1 MYERDISIVQQI
13 SKGDEQAFE
22 ELVRKYGGIV
32 KSVVYYHLKDISMW
46 QEDCINDVFF
56 KIWQNI
62 DRYNPEKSS
71 LKNWIGA
78 AAKHRAIDYKRK
90 YYKELMAVEIDENMP
105 DGKSHLS
112 ESLKAETE
120 EEIQSLLAN
129 LKEEDREV
137 FIQYYINEQSVNEI
151 SKDKGKEP
159 SWVYNR
165 LSRGRKRLRQLFY
178 NERQG

>member
-1 MYERDISIVQQI
+1 MYEKDKSIAYRI

-22 ELVRKYGGIV
+22 ELIREYGGIV
-32 KSVVYYHLKDISMW
+32 KSVVYYHLKNISMW
-46 QEDCINDVFF
+46 QEDCINDIFF

-62 DRYNPEKSS
+62 DKFNPDKNS

-78 AAKHRAIDYKRK
+78 VAKYRAIDYKRK
-90 YYKELMAVEIDENMP
+90 YYKELMTEEISENMS
-105 DGKSHLS
+105 DEKRRQG

-120 EEIQSLLAN
+120 EEIQSLLSN
-129 LKEEDREV
+129 LKDEDREV

-151 SKDKGKEP
+151 SKNKGKEP

-165 LSRGRKRLRQLFY
+165 LSRGRKRLRKLFL

>member
-1 MYERDISIVQQI
+1 MRIAHRISE
-13 SKGDEQAFE
+13 GDEQAFE
-22 ELVRKYGGIV
+22 KLVKEYGGIV
-32 KSVVYYHLKDISMW
+32 KSVVYFHLRDIPMW

-78 AAKHRAIDYKRK
+78 AAKYRAIDYKRK
-90 YYKELMAVEIDENMP
+90 YCKELMTEEINENMLY
-105 DGKSHLS
+105 KKNCQS
-112 ESLKAETE
+112 ESLESETE